1 MPKEITPSAVYP
13 AGTPIPTAPQL
24 PTAPPGATNLPPW
37 RRPAPAAPPPPPP
50 PVAPHPVPVAAPDP
64 GPIEHRVTVEV
75 VFPEPEP
82 EPEPGRW
89 SRLWSWLT
97 SRVKAWQAVLALGA
111 AVIPIPWTGY
121 SVSTTWASTVYAAR
135 DMSVGFA
142 YALALVPFAL
152 AVLRLTRRPGTVP
165 LFALVV
171 TFAGLLG
178 AADWYDAV
186 AALTGVQR

>member
-1 MPKEITPSAVYP
+1 MPKEVTPSAVYP
-13 AGTPIPTAPQL
+13 AGTPIPTAPPL
-24 PTAPPGATNLPPW
+24 PPAPAGATDLPPW

-50 PVAPHPVPVAAPDP
+50 PAAPHPVPFAAPDP

-82 EPEPGRW
+82 EPGRW

-97 SRVKAWQAVLALGA
+97 SRVKPWQALLALAA

-142 YALALVPFAL
+142 YALAIVPFAL
-152 AVLRLTRRPGTVP
+152 AVLRLTRCPGTLP

-178 AADWYDAV
+178 AFDWYDAV
-186 AALTGVQR
+186 AALTGVNR